1 MKLKLADLIALGF
14 MTFALFLGA
23 GNIIFPPIVGQE
35 SGEQFWWAATGFLIT
50 GVGLPLAAIVALVR
64 SGGDLFTVT
73 QPVGRIAGT
82 LFGVLIYLTIGPF
95 FAIPRT
101 TTVSFEVGVAY
112 FLGDGQAALFIYSVV
127 YFAIVILI
135 AMYPGRL
142 IDTVGKYITPVLVA
156 ALVIL
161 GGYAVLA
168 PAEAVGVSNELY
180 RQAPLSRGFLQG
192 YLTMDGLAGLV
203 FGIVIVNA
211 IRGRNVDD
219 PKLQTRYALIA
230 AVIAAMGLALVYLSL
245 VYLGAT
251 SNSVAPNADTG
262 AVILA
267 EYMQYSFGVGG
278 HMLLAVVITLACLT
292 TAIGL
297 TTACGE
303 YFSRLLPVSY
313 RTIVISFGLFSLVV
327 ANQGLERLISFS
339 VPVLVGLYPV
349 AMTLVVLSLLSPL
362 WVSAKRVFVPT
373 MALAAVMGVADGLE
387 AAGLGFLTPGW
398 FKQLPG
404 ASVDLAWLLPVF
416 CVMIIAAVFDR
427 VQGKTSIQYKDN

>member
-23 GNIIFPPIVGQE
+23 GNIIFPPVVGQE
-35 SGEQFWWAATGFLIT
+35 SGEQFWWAAMGFLLT
-50 GVGLPLAAIVALVR
+50 GVGLPLAAIIALVR

-73 QPVGRIAGT
+73 QPIGRVAGT
-82 LFGVLIYLTIGPF
+82 VFGVLIYLTIGPL

-112 FLGDGQAALFIYSVV
+112 FLGDGQAALFIYSII
-127 YFAIVILI
+127 YFALVILI
-135 AMYPGRL
+135 ALYPGRL
-142 IDTVGKYITPVLVA
+142 IDTVVKYMTPVLVA
-156 ALVIL
+156 AFLIL
-161 GGYAVLA
+161 GCYAVFL
-168 PAEAVGVSNELY
+168 PADAVGLGNELY
-180 RQAPLSRGFLQG
+180 RDAPLSRGFLQG

-211 IRGRNVDD
+211 IRDRKIDN
-219 PKLQTRYALIA
+219 PALQTRYALIA
-230 AVIAAMGLALVYLSL
+230 AVIAATGLALVYLSL

-251 SNSVAPNADTG
+251 SNSVAPEADTG

-278 HMLLAVVITLACLT
+278 HVLLAVVITLACLT

-303 YFSRLLPVSY
+303 YFSRLLPLSY
-313 RTIVISFGLFSLVV
+313 RTIVITFGVFSLVV

-349 AMTLVVLSLLSPL
+349 AMTLVVLSLLSPF
-362 WVSAKRVFVPT
+362 WVSAKRVFIPT
-373 MALAAVMGVADGLE
+373 MALAAAMGVADGLE

-398 FKQLPG
+398 LALLPG
-404 ASVDLAWLLPVF
+404 ASVDLAWLLPVL
-416 CVMIIAAVFDR
+416 CMMVVAAALDR
-427 VQGKTSIQYKDN
+427 FWLKAPTH

>member
-23 GNIIFPPIVGQE
+23 GNIIFPPMVGQE
-35 SGEQFWWAATGFLIT
+35 SGEQFWWAAMGFLLT

-73 QPVGRIAGT
+73 QPIGRIASIV
-82 LFGVLIYLTIGPF
+82 FGVLIYLTIGPL

-101 TTVSFEVGVAY
+101 TTVSFEIGVAY
-112 FLGDGQAALFIYSVV
+112 FFGDGQAALFIYSVV
-127 YFAIVILI
+127 YFVLVILI
-135 AMYPGRL
+135 ALYPGRL
-142 IDTVGKYITPVLVA
+142 IDTVGKYITPVLVL
-156 ALVIL
+156 ALVVL
-161 GGYAVLA
+161 GGYAVFA
-168 PAEAVGVSNELY
+168 PADMVGPSNELY
-180 RQAPLSRGFLQG
+180 RDAPLSRGFLQG

-211 IRGRNVDD
+211 IRDRKVDN
-219 PKLQTRYALIA
+219 PALQTRYALIA
-230 AVIAAMGLALVYLSL
+230 AVIAATGLALVYLSL

-251 SNSVAPNADTG
+251 STRVAPEADTG

-267 EYMQYSFGVGG
+267 QYMQYSFGAGG
-278 HMLLAVVITLACLT
+278 HVLLAVVITLACLT

-297 TTACGE
+297 TAACGE
-303 YFSRLLPVSY
+303 YFSRLLPLSY
-313 RTIVISFGLFSLVV
+313 RTIVISFGLFSLVA

-349 AMTLVVLSLLSPL
+349 GMTLVVLSLLSPF

-373 MALAAVMGVADGLE
+373 MALAAVLGMADGLQ
-387 AAGLGFLTPGW
+387 AAGLDFLIPGW
-398 FKQLPG
+398 LNLLPG
-404 ASVDLAWLLPVF
+404 ASVDLAWLLPVL
-416 CVMIIAAVFDR
+416 CVMIAAAVFDR
-427 VQGKTSIQYKDN
+427 LRARG

>member
-35 SGEQFWWAATGFLIT
+35 SGEQFWWAATGFLLT

-73 QPVGRIAGT
+73 RPIGRVAGT

-112 FLGDGQAALFIYSVV
+112 FLGDGHFSLFIYSVI
-127 YFAIVILI
+127 YFALVILI
-135 AMYPGRL
+135 ALYPGRL
-142 IDTVGKYITPVLVA
+142 IDTVGKYITPVLVI
-156 ALVIL
+156 ALLIL
-161 GGYAVLA
+161 GGYAVLE
-168 PAEAVGVSNELY
+168 PAGAIGASNELY
-180 RQAPLSRGFLQG
+180 RDAPLSRGFLQG

-211 IRGRNVDD
+211 IRARKVDN
-219 PKLQTRYALIA
+219 PALQIRYALIA
-230 AVIAAMGLALVYLSL
+230 AIIAAVGLALVYLSL

-251 SNSVAPNADTG
+251 SSNVAPQADTG

-267 EYMQYSFGVGG
+267 EYMHYSFGVGG
-278 HMLLAVVITLACLT
+278 HVLLAVVMTLACLT

-313 RTIVISFGLFSLVV
+313 RTVVILFGLFSMVV
-327 ANQGLERLISFS
+327 ANQGLERLITFS

-349 AMTLVVLSLLSPL
+349 AMTLVVLSLLSSL
-362 WVSAKRVFVPT
+362 WISAKRVFVPT
-373 MALAAVMGVADGLE
+373 LALAALMGVADGLE
-387 AAGLGFLTPGW
+387 AAGLDLLTPGW
-398 FKQLPG
+398 LKFLPG

-416 CVMIIAAVFDR
+416 CVMIAAAVYDR
-427 VQGKTSIQYKDN
+427 LCSKKRIH

>member
-23 GNIIFPPIVGQE
+23 GNIIFPPVVGQE
-35 SGEQFWWAATGFLIT
+35 SGEQFWWAATGFLLT
-50 GVGLPLAAIVALVR
+50 GVGLPLAAIIALVR

-73 QPVGRIAGT
+73 QPIGRVAGT
-82 LFGVLIYLTIGPF
+82 VFGVLVYLTIGPL

-112 FLGDGQAALFIYSVV
+112 FLGDGPVALFIYSLI
-127 YFAIVILI
+127 YFALVILI
-135 AMYPGRL
+135 ALYPGRL
-142 IDTVGKYITPVLVA
+142 IDTVGKYITPVLIL
-156 ALVIL
+156 ALLML
-161 GGYAVLA
+161 GGYAVLF

-180 RQAPLSRGFLQG
+180 REAPLSRGFLQG

-211 IRGRNVDD
+211 IRAREVTSTV
-219 PKLQTRYALIA
+219 LQTRYALIA

-251 SNSVAPNADTG
+251 SNSIAPDADTG

-267 EYMQYSFGVGG
+267 QYMQYSFGASG
-278 HMLLAVVITLACLT
+278 HVLLAVVITLACLT

-303 YFSRLLPVSY
+303 YFSGLLPLSY
-313 RTIVISFGLFSLVV
+313 RTIVIAFGLFSLVA

-349 AMTLVVLSLLSPL
+349 AMTLVVLSLLLPL
-362 WVSAKRVFVPT
+362 WVSPKRVFVPA
-373 MALAAVMGVADGLE
+373 MALAALMGIADGLE
-387 AAGLGFLTPGW
+387 AAGLEFLTPGW
-398 FKQLPG
+398 LKVLPG
-404 ASVDLAWLLPVF
+404 ASVDLAWLLPVL
-416 CVMIIAAVFDR
+416 CVTVVAALLDR
-427 VQGKTSIQYKDN
+427 LQVKTLT